1 MPNTLTLRKLLDLAE
16 KKSKESAKKLG
27 KLNFQHLE
35 AEKKLNLLLQYRQ
48 NYQTRLQNLSQN
60 GINHVELQNF
70 IRFVDKLDTAISE
83 QRLAVKH
90 AVNSRNTGNSEYQS
104 CQRRLNS
111 YDTLSQ
117 RYKKTEQLIQTKAE
131 QKELDE
137 FISNRFIQNNSNN
150 EK

>member
-1 MPNTLTLRKLLDLAE
+1 MPDTSTLRKLLDLTQKQSE
-16 KKSKESAKKLG
+16 DSTRKLG
-27 KLNFQHLE
+27 KLNFQHRE

-48 NYQTRLQNLSQN
+48 SYQNRLQNASQN
-60 GINHVELQNF
+60 GINHVEWQNF

-90 AVNSRNTGNSEYQS
+90 AENNRNTGSSEYQS

-117 RYKKTEQLIQTKAE
+117 RYQKTEQLIQTKAE

-137 FISNRFIQNNSNN
+137 FISNRFTQNNSNK